1 MSGKEV
7 VCMTPESSSCTPRA
21 RVRGFSEGV
30 VGVGIYRTNSRETCR
45 NASRARMRAA
55 ISLSDLAL
63 CSSALLDLR
72 LRRRDLYDRGAVTTE
87 DVEVDEDVVESE
99 SDESRPLA
107 QRAIACSTRVEIAP
121 RRPPKTELELEL
133 EDEDV
138 VVAMDSGEGDL
149 GGEGGPPR

>member
-7 VCMTPESSSCTPRA
+7 VWMTPESSSCTPRA

-72 LRRRDLYDRGAVTTE
+72 LRRRDLYDRGAVTMEDVE
-87 DVEVDEDVVESE
+87 DVEVDVERE

-121 RRPPKTELELEL
+121 RRPPNTELELEL
-133 EDEDV
+133 EDEV
-138 VVAMDSGEGDL
+138 VVDMDSGGGDL
-149 GGEGGPPR
+149 GGDGGSPR